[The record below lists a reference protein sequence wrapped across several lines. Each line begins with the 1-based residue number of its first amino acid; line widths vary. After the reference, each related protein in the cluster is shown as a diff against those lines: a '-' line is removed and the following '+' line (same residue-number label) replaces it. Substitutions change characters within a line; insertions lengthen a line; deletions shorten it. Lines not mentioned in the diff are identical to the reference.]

1 MVCIFKIKS
10 SVEIT
15 HFVFVLC
22 VGVLRA
28 IGFQLSIRL
37 YVHSFRSE
45 DILNQDTQTQLL
57 NFCIDIAKGMHYL
70 SSKGFVHRD
79 LAARNVLL
87 TTGMTC
93 KARTRQT

>member
-1 MVCIFKIKS
+1 MS
-10 SVEIT
+10 
-15 HFVFVLC
+15 C
-22 VGVLRA
+22 VGEVRA
-28 IGFQLSIRL
+28 VGLQFSIRL
-37 YVHSFRSE
+37 YVYSFRSE
-45 DILNQDTQTQLL
+45 DISNQDTRTQLL

-93 KARTRQT
+93 KARGYQTTPHL